1 MDDGPRPW
9 KIQSCC
15 NNLNFDLVVR
25 FEQSH
30 RKFPDSATLPW
41 NIQNYVAFWC
51 ILDNLWVSCRWL
63 CSYTSSLKS
72 LHLSRSSCFQG
83 CIPWFGV
90 HNAMHDDRWT
100 MDDVSTLDIVSTCT
114 LRTCGWATRKH
125 GSGHRR
131 FLEGVFLKCSLRG
144 CIMKTEPSHS
154 SPSSPFSTSFYI
166 NLDPP
171 WEHRLKMVEENVH
184 RTSCSSSHTF
194 PSFRFIR
201 RMRWWSRMN
210 SHKVQSIFYSSF
222 YRPCTLQTVHPTR
235 QSTFWIF
242 QDDAGDSRWAQI
254 RTATGS
260 NVFQCVCSMF
270 VPLDVLWTF
279 WGVRRNI

>member
-1 MDDGPRPW
+1 MHVKDM
-9 KIQSCC
+9 
-15 NNLNFDLVVR
+15 
-25 FEQSH
+25 
-30 RKFPDSATLPW
+30 
-41 NIQNYVAFWC
+41 
-51 ILDNLWVSCRWL
+51 WL
-63 CSYTSSLKS
+63 
-72 LHLSRSSCFQG
+72 
-83 CIPWFGV
+83 
-90 HNAMHDDRWT
+90 
-100 MDDVSTLDIVSTCT
+100 
-114 LRTCGWATRKH
+114 WATRKH

-171 WEHRLKMVEENVH
+171 WEHRLKMVEENIH
-184 RTSCSSSHTF
+184 RTSCSSSQTF

-222 YRPCTLQTVHPTR
+222 YRPFTLQTVHPTR

-242 QDDAGDSRWAQI
+242 HDISGWCRWLKMGAD
-254 RTATGS
+254 THS
-260 NVFQCVCSMF
+260 NRFQCLPMCLFHVCSIGCSMDILGSQKKHLTGAQGELCLF
-270 VPLDVLWTF
+270 ESW
-279 WGVRRNI
+279 

>member
-1 MDDGPRPW
+1 MHVKDM
-9 KIQSCC
+9 
-15 NNLNFDLVVR
+15 
-25 FEQSH
+25 
-30 RKFPDSATLPW
+30 
-41 NIQNYVAFWC
+41 
-51 ILDNLWVSCRWL
+51 WL
-63 CSYTSSLKS
+63 
-72 LHLSRSSCFQG
+72 
-83 CIPWFGV
+83 
-90 HNAMHDDRWT
+90 
-100 MDDVSTLDIVSTCT
+100 
-114 LRTCGWATRKH
+114 WATRKH

-171 WEHRLKMVEENVH
+171 WEHRLKMVEENIH
-184 RTSCSSSHTF
+184 RTSCSSSQTF

-222 YRPCTLQTVHPTR
+222 YRPFTLQTVHPTR

-254 RTATGS
+254 HTATGS

-270 VPLDVLWTF
+270 VPLDVLWTCL
-279 WGVRRNI
+279 GSQKKHLHS